1 MADIIVSGLSKS
13 FGGHEVLKG
22 IDLEVAEG
30 EFAVLL
36 GPSGCG
42 KSTLLGLIAGLDR
55 QSAGSIRIG
64 GAEVSHL
71 PPDRRGLAMVF
82 QSYALYPTMTVRR
95 NLSFG
100 LRVARLPRAE
110 IAARVDW
117 VAGLLQIRELLDRK
131 PGQLS
136 GGQRQRVAI
145 GRALARRAGI
155 YLFDEPLSNLDAKLR
170 NEMRMEIRQLHAELG
185 ATALYVTHDQV
196 EAMTLASRIAL
207 MNHGRIE
214 QYAEPQE
221 LYDRPATVFAAGFI
235 GSPRMNLLPGRITVA
250 QGRADFVTDGLR
262 IGLDGYLFATS
273 PQDGQPAWL
282 GFRPEDVSPGD
293 GAIRGG
299 HRMNE
304 PLGSDTLAWFDVG
317 GRPVSARLEPA
328 VARGLSGELLLRLR
342 PDKLSVFD
350 HATERRL

>member
-1 MADIIVSGLSKS
+1 MTEIVVTGLSKS
-13 FGGHEVLKG
+13 FGGHAVLKG
-22 IDLEVAEG
+22 IDLTVPEG

-42 KSTLLGLIAGLDR
+42 KSTLLALIAGLDR

-207 MNHGRIE
+207 MNQGRIE

-235 GSPRMNLLPGRITVA
+235 GSPRMNLLAGRIE
-250 QGRADFVTDGLR
+250 TDGGAAFVAEGIR
-262 IGLDGYLFATS
+262 VSLDRYAFAA
-273 PQDGQPAWL
+273 PPPDGAPAWL
-282 GFRPEDVSPGD
+282 GFRPEDVAPGD
-293 GAIRGG
+293 GPIRGT

-317 GRPVSARLEPA
+317 GRAVSARLEPA
-328 VARGLSGELLLRLR
+328 VARGLSGAMHLDLR

-350 HATERRL
+350 QTTERRL